1 LTADEQ
7 GSNIAVVIGVSD
19 RGIEVDIGKLY
30 RLSDNQFVAN
40 VNYQLFQHP
49 AAINWWGELTLTDN
63 IPLDEGGRFI
73 IELEDRRKSQ
83 CYLKKK
89 VNRAVSGIPPR
100 YIYHVTGT
108 SLIE

>member
-1 LTADEQ
+1 M
-7 GSNIAVVIGVSD
+7 S
-19 RGIEVDIGKLY
+19 IGKIY
-30 RLSDNQFVAN
+30 RLSDNQFITN

-49 AAINWWGELTLTDN
+49 AATNWWGELTLTEN
-63 IPLDEGGRFI
+63 IRLDEGDRFI

-89 VNRAVSGIPPR
+89 VNRAVSGFPPR

-108 SLIE
+108 SPVE